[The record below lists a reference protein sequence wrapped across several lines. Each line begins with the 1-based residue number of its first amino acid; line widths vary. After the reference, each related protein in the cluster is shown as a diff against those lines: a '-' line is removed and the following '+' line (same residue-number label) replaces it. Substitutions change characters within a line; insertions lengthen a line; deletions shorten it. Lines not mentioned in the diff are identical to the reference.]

1 MARPFWLAWLWL
13 RAVSGQRRPLRSDL
27 LPQIFSIQP
36 RGGPVIGGTQITI
49 TGQDLNSASMQC
61 VFGDPGNGEDLSK
74 SSCKYDTTAP
84 QAVQGHYC
92 LCLAPAA
99 DYRFGE
105 FVSGAS
111 ELQVALHVHCMYTA
125 CKLHA
130 LSTHTCTCLPGVRRL
145 PGGAHGVGVECL
157 ALSGGVDLHNWLC
170 VETQPAAGPH
180 V

>member
-1 MARPFWLAWLWL
+1 MLAGSCLRARGAVVARFLSMARPFWLAWLWL

-61 VFGDPGNGEDLSK
+61 VFGDPRNGEDLSK

-111 ELQVALHVHCMYTA
+111 ELQVALHVHCMQT
-125 CKLHA
+125 
-130 LSTHTCTCLPGVRRL
+130 TCTQHTYMHMPTWRAATSWWRTWRRSRV
-145 PGGAHGVGVECL
+145 PRA
-157 ALSGGVDLHNWLC
+157 
-170 VETQPAAGPH
+170 
-180 V
+180 